1 MDAYGLC
8 GLLPPQFLA
17 CTVPE
22 FLSMREAAAVQ
33 EARWMKRAAR
43 AIAQLLG
50 PHLKEGTPLAGVIDG
65 ILGMTDPE
73 AEILKAREH
82 RLMQMSKRSE

>member
-8 GLLPPQFLA
+8 GLLPRQYLA
-17 CTVPE
+17 CTIPE
-22 FLSMREAAAVQ
+22 FLSIREAAALQ

-65 ILGMTDPE
+65 ILGGTDPE
-73 AEILKAREH
+73 VEILKAREQ
-82 RLMQMSKRSE
+82 RLARIKRSE